1 MSLSSKTARI
11 GLGYIGVPNWLECL
25 ISSQIMQVSHTYLDK
40 DLSAQILVCL
50 SFVCVFMCMCAM
62 LFMFRFCSQL

>member
-1 MSLSSKTARI
+1 
-11 GLGYIGVPNWLECL
+11 
-25 ISSQIMQVSHTYLDK
+25 MQVSHTYLDK

-62 LFMFRFCSQL
+62 LFMFSFVAIVNNIGGLWSDRDSPRCQHVKAMYVFVRVI